1 MAAAGAG
8 GSIGKWEEGMNE
20 SVRRSH
26 ERAKARGMSAI
37 DRASARDLEAMT
49 EAATRFV
56 HGFNDNDWDTVRD
69 VVASGFVFHHP
80 VGGTVEAG
88 PEGMV
93 STWAGFKVLSPDS
106 WHPIP
111 VMIAEGD
118 HVAVLLPTYGTFT
131 GKGEHAP
138 PPTGG
143 RLDYGMVNMVR
154 FEEGQLAEM
163 WFGMDSL
170 VEMQQMGVAPSGPTP
185 KLTAAAEANLAALGR
200 SVEIDA
206 AIDTVAGFDDVVVV
220 TGPPQGD
227 PATSTRR
234 IEIYRID
241 GQTVT
246 RTYEHEM
253 VTNPPYGGD
262 PAVESAASREL
273 VERWIHDVLT
283 SHNASTVE
291 AIVSPH
297 ALIHPTAMPCETV
310 FHGPTGVTEWLQR
323 QWSAFGDLA
332 VVDHFIVAQHDIVA
346 ARWTARGTSTGPFLG
361 LPPTRRDVAFTGV
374 SMYRIE
380 NGQIAEIWDTR
391 NTLGILHQLNP
402 DIGAGGHHH

>member
-1 MAAAGAG
+1 
-8 GSIGKWEEGMNE
+8 
-20 SVRRSH
+20 
-26 ERAKARGMSAI
+26 MSAI
-37 DRASARDLEAMT
+37 DKTSAKDLEALKET
-49 EAATRFV
+49 ASRFI
-56 HGFNDNDWDTVRD
+56 HGFNDNDWDAVRD
-69 VVASGFVFHHP
+69 VVASGFLFHHP

-93 STWAGFKVLSPDS
+93 STWAGFKALSPDS

-111 VMIAEGD
+111 VMIAEDD

-143 RLDYGMVNMVR
+143 RLDYGMVNIVR

-170 VEMQQMGVAPSGPTP
+170 VEMQQMGVAPSEPTP
-185 KLTAAAEANLAALGR
+185 KPSAAAEANLATFR
-200 SVEIDA
+200 SSIDIDDA
-206 AIDTVAGFDDVVVV
+206 DIDTIAGFEDVAVVV
-220 TGPPQGD
+220 GPPQRD

-241 GQTVT
+241 DATVT
-246 RTYEHEM
+246 QTYEHEM

-262 PAVESAASREL
+262 PGVESAASRDV
-273 VERWIHDVLT
+273 VERWINDVLT
-283 SHNASTVE
+283 NHNASTAE
-291 AIVSPH
+291 AIVTPH
-297 ALIHPTAMPCETV
+297 ALVHPTAMPCETTYY
-310 FHGPTGVTEWLQR
+310 GPTGVTEWLQG
-323 QWSAFGDLA
+323 QWRAFPDLA
-332 VVDHFIVAQHDIVA
+332 VVDHFIVTQHDIVA
-346 ARWTARGTSTGPFLG
+346 VRWTARGTSTGDFMG
-361 LPPTRRDVAFTGV
+361 LQPSERDIEFTGV

-380 NGQIAEIWDTR
+380 NGKIAEIWDTR

-402 DIGAGGHHH
+402 NVGAGGHHH

>member
-1 MAAAGAG
+1 
-8 GSIGKWEEGMNE
+8 
-20 SVRRSH
+20 
-26 ERAKARGMSAI
+26 MSAI
-37 DRASARDLEAMT
+37 DRTSALDLEALKET
-49 EAATRFV
+49 ATRFIR
-56 HGFNDNDWDTVRD
+56 GFNDNDWDTVRD

-93 STWAGFKVLSPDS
+93 STWAGFKALSPDS

-111 VMIAEGD
+111 VMIADGD

-131 GKGEHAP
+131 GRGEHAP

-170 VEMQQMGVAPSGPTP
+170 VEMQQMGVAPPGPTR
-185 KLTAAAEANLAALGR
+185 KLSAAAEANLATFR
-200 SVEIDA
+200 SSIDIDDA
-206 AIDTVAGFDDVVVV
+206 DIDTVAGFDDVVVV
-220 TGPPQGD
+220 AGPPQGD

-234 IEIYRID
+234 IEVFRVD

-273 VERWIHDVLT
+273 VEHWIHDVLIN
-283 SHNASTVE
+283 HNAATVE
-291 AIVSPH
+291 AIVSPQ
-297 ALIHPTAMPCETV
+297 ALVHPTGMPCETIH
-310 FHGPTGVTEWLQR
+310 FGPTGVTEWLQG

-346 ARWTARGTSTGPFLG
+346 VRWTARGTSSGDFMG
-361 LPPTRRDVAFTGV
+361 LPPTRRDVEFTGV

-380 NGQIAEIWDTR
+380 NGQTAEIWDTR

-402 DIGAGGHHH
+402 NIGAGGHHH